1 MFIRGPAFLKITYL
15 WAFHRIYGKYF
26 RKQKNPEFNKI
37 FDQLP
42 NTVKC
47 RIFQNPGWPQVFS
60 PEFGNNFVDPGK
72 LGDDPGIS
80 IY

>member
-1 MFIRGPAFLKITYL
+1 MFIRAPAFLKITYL
-15 WAFHRIYGKYF
+15 WAFHRIYGKYSG
-26 RKQKNPEFNKI
+26 KQKNPKFDKI

-42 NTVKC
+42 NIMKC
-47 RIFQNPGWPQVFS
+47 RIFQQLEWPQVFS

-72 LGDDPGIS
+72 LWDDPGIS